1 MNIGSEPSR
10 TDGESH
16 SFSES
21 TAARPWMRIG
31 GIFMLVAAVFMVV
44 VLVIS
49 GASFVGNQTYA
60 AVSGLLGAF
69 LLIALGII
77 SIINRI
83 ILEVDAHQ
91 VTVAFWPIWKKCIPR
106 DDIKELTM
114 TDLNPVKFGGL
125 GLRRVPGRTW
135 GLLFS
140 GGPGLAVTR
149 KSDGA
154 TFYIR
159 TDRATEAIAAF
170 HGTQL
175 ARQN

>member
-1 MNIGSEPSR
+1 MIGPELSQ
-10 TDGESH
+10 TNGESH

-21 TAARPWMRIG
+21 TAARLWMRVG
-31 GIFMLVAAVFMVV
+31 GVFMLVAAVFMVV

-49 GASFVGNQTYA
+49 DASFVGDQTYA
-60 AVSGLLGAF
+60 AISGLVGAF

-77 SIINRI
+77 SILNRI
-83 ILEVDAHQ
+83 TLEVDPHQ
-91 VTVAFWPIWKKCIPR
+91 VTLAFWPIWKKRIPR
-106 DDIKELTM
+106 DDIKELALA
-114 TDLNPVKFGGL
+114 DLNPVKFGGL

-140 GGPGLAVTR
+140 GGPGLVFTR

-154 TFYIR
+154 NFYIR
-159 TDRATEAIAAF
+159 TNHATEAIAAF

-175 ARQN
+175 T